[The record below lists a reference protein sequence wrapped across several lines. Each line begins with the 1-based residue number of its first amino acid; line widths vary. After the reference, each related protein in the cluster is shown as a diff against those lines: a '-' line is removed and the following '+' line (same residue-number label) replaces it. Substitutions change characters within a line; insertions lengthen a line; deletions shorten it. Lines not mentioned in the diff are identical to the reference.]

1 MNNRLRKKKQLRRYN
16 FTKKDI
22 YNASTTMAE
31 FIYELLVDFKKMK
44 RYGYDASSPEEWE
57 QIIDELIWTF
67 RQLKDDHKNSPLT
80 LAILKGHSEVSSG
93 TEPFGFE
100 RNDDGT
106 LIFKPRF
113 QEITN
118 KYVTDEV
125 KKEEEKYCA
134 RIKKGLELFA
144 RYFEGLWD

>member
-1 MNNRLRKKKQLRRYN
+1 MNNRLRKKKKLRRYN
-16 FTKKDI
+16 FSKYDI

-31 FIYELLVDFKKMK
+31 FIYELLVDFKRTE

-57 QIIDELIWTF
+57 HIIDELIWTF
-67 RQLKDDHKNSPLT
+67 SELKNDYKNSPLT
-80 LAILKGHSEVSSG
+80 LAIEKGYHELSSG

-100 RNDDGT
+100 RNEDGT
-106 LIFKPRF
+106 LTFKPRH

-118 KYVTDEV
+118 KYVTSEV
-125 KKEEEKYCA
+125 KAEEEKYLV
-134 RIKKGLELFA
+134 RIKNGLELFA